1 MSEPGFEEL
10 QRLWQSPS
18 PVLAPAQKI
27 ILRQRRRRWLSLIYL
42 GLEIALTIVAVP
54 FSIWVALQPQ
64 YLVLG
69 LGLLVFTLL
78 CAGASLWARSV
89 RVAPAEDALLA
100 SVDTAIR
107 RARIGVR
114 LAYSTLWALLAAMV
128 LMAIFGVVWWSSSD
142 RPDIPSRRMMLAFA
156 FSFVWVAIWL
166 GAALFYLWARSREL
180 TQMLLVREA
189 LRNDRGQ

>member
-10 QRLWQSPS
+10 QRIWQSPS

-27 ILRQRRRRWLSLIYL
+27 ILRQRRRRWMSLAYL
-42 GLEIALTIVAVP
+42 GLEIVLTIVAVP

-64 YLVLG
+64 NLVLG
-69 LGLLVFTLL
+69 IGLLVFTLI

-89 RVAPAEDALLA
+89 RVAPVEDALLA
-100 SVDTAIR
+100 SVDAGIR

-114 LAYSTLWALLAAMV
+114 LAYTTLWALLASMIV
-128 LMAIFGVVWWSSSD
+128 IAILAVMWWSS
-142 RPDIPSRRMMLAFA
+142 PDLPESFPRRAILVF
-156 FSFVWVAIWL
+156 AIWFGWLALWL
-166 GAALFYLWARSREL
+166 GGTLLYLWARSREL
-180 TQMLLVREA
+180 TQMLLVRAA

>member
-18 PVLAPAQKI
+18 PALAPAQKI
-27 ILRQRRRRWLSLIYL
+27 ILRQRRRRWLSHVYL
-42 GLEIALTIVAVP
+42 GLEIVVTILAIP
-54 FSIWVALQPQ
+54 FSIWVAFQPQ
-64 YLVLG
+64 NLVLG
-69 LGLLVFTLL
+69 LGLLFFTLF

-89 RVAPAEDALLA
+89 RIAPVEDPLLA
-100 SVDTAIR
+100 SVDAGVR

-114 LAYSTLWALLAAMV
+114 LAYATLWALLASMILIALLGFVVWSKPDLPDASARKMV
-128 LMAIFGVVWWSSSD
+128 LTFAFGV
-142 RPDIPSRRMMLAFA
+142 I
-156 FSFVWVAIWL
+156 WVALWL
-166 GAALFYLWARSREL
+166 AGIIVYLWARSREL